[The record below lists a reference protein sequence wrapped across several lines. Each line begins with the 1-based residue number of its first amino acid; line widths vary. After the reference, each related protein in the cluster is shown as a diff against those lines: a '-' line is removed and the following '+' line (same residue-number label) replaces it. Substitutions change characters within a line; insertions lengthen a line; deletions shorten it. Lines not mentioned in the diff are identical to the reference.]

1 MLSEHP
7 QTEPHVLS
15 AFIEKASSSMPGF
28 LSLLILGHAYATK
41 PSISFIFVNME
52 TTTNMYE
59 GAVGDACVV

>member
-41 PSISFIFVNME
+41 ILSGKKPSISFIFVNME
-52 TTTNMYE
+52 TTTNM
-59 GAVGDACVV
+59 